1 MSFYSIQRMKPVNM
15 DDMILIHS
23 GDGWIHEQPPCNR
36 QMIRYLER
44 NEGIV
49 SWIQPKSGG
58 VSDQFPV
65 IRIGIKHY
73 TLSLRMMKAIW
84 RHVRLKKGFVN
95 IEKAPFGGMKL
106 KIPSLLFIEKM
117 RTQSRFNVR
126 VFIFYILFI
135 ISPFMLYV
143 YIPIN
148 LCSYKIYIPVNLFS
162 VCICDLY

>member
-1 MSFYSIQRMKPVNM
+1 MRVQEMKPVNM
-15 DDMILIHS
+15 EEMTLIHS
-23 GDGWIHEQPPCNR
+23 GDGWIHDQPPCNK

-58 VSDQFPV
+58 VNDQFPV
-65 IRIGIKHY
+65 IRVGNKHY

-117 RTQSRFNVR
+117 RTQSRFNVS
-126 VFIFYILFI
+126 ILFHSI
-135 ISPFMLYV
+135 TYAYASFFIWIYGLY
-143 YIPIN
+143 
-148 LCSYKIYIPVNLFS
+148 
-162 VCICDLY
+162 